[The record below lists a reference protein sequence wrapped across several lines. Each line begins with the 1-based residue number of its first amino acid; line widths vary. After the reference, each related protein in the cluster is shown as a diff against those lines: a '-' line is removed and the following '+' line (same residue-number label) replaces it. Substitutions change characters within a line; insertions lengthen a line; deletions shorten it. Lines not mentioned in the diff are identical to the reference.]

1 MAATGNVDTFLLF
14 SDVHFD
20 PFADPSLVPALAA
33 ADVSDWRS
41 ILASSTQTAYPA
53 YGSDSNYRLFEST
66 LDDMAA
72 RVGGIS
78 LIIYPGDILSHN
90 FSADYASLTGDTSQ
104 AGLNAFAQKTV
115 QFFVQEVDS
124 RFPNATVIVAD
135 GNCDTDN
142 MLGSIG
148 ARPGDAYLSSTAPIL
163 AQAFLNTDADRAAFT
178 AGYSMAGYYALEPDG
193 PTGIKYIVLNDNL
206 WISEYDDPGPGAVEL
221 AWFASQ
227 LADSAQDFQKV
238 WVVAHIPTGAAAA
251 TVAGTYDATGQI
263 SYSGNLDNGF
273 NNAFTALELS
283 YSSTIAATFT
293 GHLHNDDFRLIT
305 AGDGSDAAALI
316 RIAPGISPVFD
327 SNPGYQIYS
336 FDTQTFAL
344 INETTYT
351 LDLGAATPAWSK
363 EYDYAET
370 YGSTLATPQEWQAV
384 YADIL
389 TSPVSQAAYLN
400 YKNQDATS
408 QSTITAANA
417 AVYLLAPGY
426 TTPATYNAAATV
438 LAG

>member
-33 ADVSDWRS
+33 ADVSDWKG

-53 YGSDSNYRLFEST
+53 YGSDSNYTLFEST

-72 RVGGIS
+72 RAGGIS
-78 LIIYPGDILSHN
+78 LLIYPGDILSHN
-90 FSADYASLTGDTSQ
+90 FPANYASLTGDTSQ

-124 RFPNATVIVAD
+124 RFPDATVIVAD

-163 AQAFLNTDADRAAFT
+163 SQAFFNTDADRAAFT
-178 AGYSMAGYYALEPDG
+178 AGYSMGGYYALEPDG

-206 WISEYDDPGPGAVEL
+206 WITQYADPGPGAVEL
-221 AWFASQ
+221 AWFAAE

-238 WVVAHIPTGAAAA
+238 WVVGHIPTGAATS
-251 TVAGTYDATGQI
+251 TVAGTFDQTGQI
-263 SYSGNLDNGF
+263 SYSGNLDDGF
-273 NNAFTALELS
+273 NSAFTALELA
-283 YSSTIAATFT
+283 YAPTIAATFT

-316 RIAPGISPVFD
+316 RVAPGISPVLD
-327 SNPGYQIYS
+327 TNPGYQIYS
-336 FDTQTFAL
+336 FDTQTFGL

-351 LDLGAATPAWSK
+351 LDLGAAAPAWGK

-370 YGSTLATPQEWQAV
+370 YGYTLATPQEWQAV
-384 YADIL
+384 YAGIL
-389 TSPVSQAAYLN
+389 TNPVSQTAYFNFL
-400 YKNQDATS
+400 NQDATS
-408 QSTITAANA
+408 QNTITAANA